1 MKEEQLLAARE
12 NMVAWLSHPNELGR
26 VPSEIECT
34 DEFDYEEL
42 RYYVFKFKKW
52 KLGKW
57 FVGISGGFEKGSL
70 VPCGHTFSDFQIYD
84 EKTAREECIKMV
96 RNIMEYWKAEAARIE
111 QEQIL

>member
-52 KLGKW
+52 KLGNGLSVSVEDLKKE
-57 FVGISGGFEKGSL
+57 V
-70 VPCGHTFSDFQIYD
+70 
-84 EKTAREECIKMV
+84 
-96 RNIMEYWKAEAARIE
+96 
-111 QEQIL
+111 